1 MSTDEQAAHGVSLA
15 AQKGKVAAHAEL
27 YDLELVAVI
36 EDGGASGKTLDRPGL
51 KHALAMLQRGEARAL
66 IVFKLDRLTRSVRDL
81 GELIERHFGPGGAA
95 LHSVSEQVDTSTAGG
110 RMVLNILTTIAQWER
125 EVICERTTL
134 ALRHK
139 TAKGERVGSI
149 PYGMRL
155 AADGRTLEPD
165 PGERET
171 ITAARRLRRQGLS
184 RRGIAAEL
192 RCEGMTARKGG
203 EFTAA
208 AVLRMLEP
216 DRPPVALATTASR

>member
-1 MSTDEQAAHGVSLA
+1 
-15 AQKGKVAAHAEL
+15 
-27 YDLELVAVI
+27 
-36 EDGGASGKTLDRPGL
+36 
-51 KHALAMLQRGEARAL
+51 
-66 IVFKLDRLTRSVRDL
+66 
-81 GELIERHFGPGGAA
+81 
-95 LHSVSEQVDTSTAGG
+95 
-110 RMVLNILTTIAQWER
+110 MVLNILTTIAQWER

-192 RCEGMTARKGG
+192 RCEGMTARQRVHGCGG
-203 EFTAA
+203 AA
-208 AVLRMLEP
+208 HAGAGSAARGAGHHREPMMAVP
-216 DRPPVALATTASR
+216 LAVWWGVVRRLLPT